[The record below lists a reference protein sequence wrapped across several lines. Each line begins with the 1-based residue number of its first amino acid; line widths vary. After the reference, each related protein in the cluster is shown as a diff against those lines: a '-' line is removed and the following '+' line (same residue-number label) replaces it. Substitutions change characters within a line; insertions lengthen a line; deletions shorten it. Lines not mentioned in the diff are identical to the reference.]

1 MAVNCYRVQISQ
13 QIVNIGVCVAIEF
26 CFVDNAAAARHVDA
40 VVHDDFLELLD
51 DLGTAVAHRRC
62 HLHTTTQT
70 RHATRSGEDPGRN
83 NIADIK
89 TFFDASLVRSS
100 NKRVTSR
107 K

>member
-1 MAVNCYRVQISQ
+1 MAVNCYRVQNSQ
-13 QIVNIGVCVAIEF
+13 QIVNIGVCVAIAF

-70 RHATRSGEDPGRN
+70 RAVVRIQDELILQILRPFSTHRLCDPQ
-83 NIADIK
+83 
-89 TFFDASLVRSS
+89 
-100 NKRVTSR
+100 TSV
-107 K
+107 